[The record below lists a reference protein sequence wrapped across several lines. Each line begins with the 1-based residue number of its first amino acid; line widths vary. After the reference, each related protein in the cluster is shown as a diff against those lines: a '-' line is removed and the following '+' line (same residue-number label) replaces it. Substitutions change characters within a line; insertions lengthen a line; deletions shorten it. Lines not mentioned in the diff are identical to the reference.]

1 MRLSERERISI
12 VDSVKLHFSSTA
24 KVWLFGSRCD
34 DNKRGGDIDLYLEGQ
49 DIDSPLHKRI
59 LLKIA
64 LQDLL
69 GEQKIDLVYH
79 DLSLPIQPIHEIAKT
94 EGILL
99 G

>member
-1 MRLSERERISI
+1 MRLSEREI
-12 VDSVKLHFSSTA
+12 
-24 KVWLFGSRCD
+24 
-34 DNKRGGDIDLYLEGQ
+34 
-49 DIDSPLHKRI
+49 
-59 LLKIA
+59 KIA

-94 EGILL
+94 EEVLL